1 MFDDVL
7 SLLAREISAQRAFED
22 AGAIH
27 AIDRHFTF
35 SHFQESARYSADRLR
50 EAGLGKVQI
59 MQAPADGESLFGDW
73 RMPMA
78 WEVEAATFDLLFAN
92 GAWQRLVDRARTP
105 QCLAM
110 WSGPTPPEG
119 VEAEIVLIENPL
131 DRGSYDPAAARGKIV
146 FTGAHPHQTK
156 KLLADLGA
164 VGVLSDYLHAPAN
177 LPHATAWVNS
187 FSDDP
192 GGWGFLKGDTPA
204 WCFLI
209 SPNQGEMVRALVGA
223 HGHTRLRGRALVRS
237 RLEAGTVP
245 AITGVIPGTTK
256 EEVVLIGHQFEVG
269 AIDNAAGVAIMIEA
283 VRALQRLVSEGKLP
297 APKRSIRALFVS
309 ECYSNLYFWE
319 KTRLHR
325 RTVAGLCL
333 DSPAGAPA
341 LAVRPLEIHANPHSQ
356 MSYTDALAVH
366 LTEQVMTADPL
377 YAWRETPFGMTDNL
391 IADTSIGIPCPWLGG
406 HSRTW
411 HTSAD
416 TPELLPVAVM
426 GLVAQ
431 ITAAYAYL
439 VATAGAS
446 EALDFAYLAAARGKK
461 ALADAAVGAHS
472 SATSP
477 LPAEALAEAGLDD
490 EMNQF
495 SYLADRHADAV
506 ASVLRLLPAGERA
519 AARPAVR
526 ALQRQVRRAGR
537 EAGED
542 LARRAGRPGHE
553 PPPTQPAPELAA
565 IRPRRLVLGPIT
577 LDRLTPAQRAGR
589 PSPRWS
595 AAAFALLSWC
605 NGKRSLGEACALAA
619 RELRQ
624 ERALSPEELAKRID
638 PNSSSMLEY
647 FGFLKQHGYV
657 AW

>member
-1 MFDDVL
+1 MFDDLL
-7 SLLAREISAQRAFED
+7 SSLAREISSRRAFED

-27 AIDRHFTF
+27 SIDRHFTF

-59 MQAPADGESLFGDW
+59 MQAPADGESVFGDW

-92 GAWQRLVDRARTP
+92 GAWQRLADRARTP

-119 VEAEIVLIENPL
+119 VEAEIVLIDNPL
-131 DRGSYDPAAARGKIV
+131 DRGSYDPAAVRGKIV
-146 FTGAHPHQTK
+146 LTAAHPHQIK

-164 VGVLSDYLHAPAN
+164 VGVLSDYLHGSAK
-177 LPHATAWVNS
+177 LPDATAWVNS

-209 SPNQGEMVRALVGA
+209 SPNQGERVRALVGA
-223 HGHTRLRGRALVRS
+223 HGHARLRGRALVRS

-256 EEVVLIGHQFEVG
+256 EEVVLIGHQFEIG

-283 VRALQRLVSEGKLP
+283 VCALQRLISEGKLP
-297 APKRSIRALFVS
+297 APRRSIRALFVS

-333 DSPAGAPA
+333 DSPVGAPA

-356 MSYTDALAVH
+356 MSYTDALAAQ
-366 LTEQVMTADPL
+366 LTEQVMKADPL
-377 YAWRETPFGMTDNL
+377 YAWRETSFGMTDNL

-439 VATAGAS
+439 IATAGAS

-472 SATSP
+472 SAPS
-477 LPAEALAEAGLDD
+477 LLDD
-490 EMNQF
+490 ELGQLG
-495 SYLADRHADAV
+495 YLADRHSDAV
-506 ASVLRLLPAGERA
+506 ASVLRLLPAAQRA
-519 AARPAVR
+519 AARPTVR

-553 PPPTQPAPELAA
+553 PPPTQPDPELAA

-577 LDRLTPAQRAGR
+577 LDRLTAEQRASR

-605 NGKRSLGEACALAA
+605 NGKRSLAEAAELAA
-619 RELRQ
+619 RELRR
-624 ERALSPEELAKRID
+624 ERTASATELARQID
-638 PNSSSMLEY
+638 PSAPSLLDYCE
-647 FGFLKQHGYV
+647 FLRQHGYL